1 MNTKDDILSRIAAYK
16 RKEVEAAKEERPLR
30 IETRSAA
37 DASPPRGFRAAL
49 EAAKKD
55 KRPGLIAEIKKASP
69 SKGVIR
75 EDFDPPALGRRTAA
89 PGRLV
94 ALRRPLPR

>member
-37 DASPPRGFRAAL
+37 DASPPSCDFTIERGSRSINQAATVTIAAL
-49 EAAKKD
+49 VSSIQNSAVNTPSA
-55 KRPGLIAEIKKASP
+55 RP
-69 SKGVIR
+69 V
-75 EDFDPPALGRRTAA
+75 
-89 PGRLV
+89 
-94 ALRRPLPR
+94 